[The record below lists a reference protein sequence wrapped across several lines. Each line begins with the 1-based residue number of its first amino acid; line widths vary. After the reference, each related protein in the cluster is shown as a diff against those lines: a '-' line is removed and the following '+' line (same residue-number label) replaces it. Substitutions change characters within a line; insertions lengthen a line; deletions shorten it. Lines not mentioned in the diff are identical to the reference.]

1 MRVVLVS
8 GMSGSGKSIAL
19 HVLEDA
25 GYAVVDNL
33 PARFLLDVIVD
44 LDSRGVRRAAVS
56 IDVRA
61 GAEAVHELPSLLP
74 VLRARSHDVQLLFI
88 TADNATLVQ
97 RYSETRRRH
106 PLSAHEWQSEPASD
120 SRGLDESIDEER
132 RLLQPL
138 EGFGYLIDTS
148 RLPAQALRK
157 WVRDFIGNERA
168 ALTLSFESF
177 AFKQGVPADA
187 DLVFDV
193 RCLPNPFYE
202 PALKHLTGLDQ
213 PVIDYLKDVPAVER
227 MVEDI
232 EGFVRRWLP
241 SYAADSR
248 SYLTVAV
255 GCTGGQ
261 HRSVYCVEELSRR
274 LRAAHPALV
283 RHRALAWMTKH
294 APDAAPEAAAATAVP
309 AADPPAA
316 TERAT

>member
-1 MRVVLVS
+1 MRVTLVT

-33 PARFLLDVIVD
+33 PARFLVDVVGD
-44 LDSRGVRRAAVS
+44 LAERGVRRAAVS

-61 GAEAVHELPSLLP
+61 GVEAVHELPSLLP
-74 VLRARSHDVQLLFI
+74 ALRARGHDVQLLFI

-106 PLSAHEWQSEPASD
+106 PLSAEEWLTATEAD

-132 RLLQPL
+132 RLLEPL
-138 EGFGYLIDTS
+138 KGAGYLIDTS
-148 RLPAQALRK
+148 RLPAQALRE
-157 WVRDFIGNERA
+157 WVRDFVGLDRA

-193 RCLPNPFYE
+193 RCLPNPFYV
-202 PALKHLTGLDQ
+202 PALKPLTGLDA
-213 PVIDYLKDVPAVER
+213 PVMDYLGAIPEVHR
-227 MVEDI
+227 MIDDI
-232 EGFVRRWLP
+232 ETFLDHWLP
-241 SYAADSR
+241 AYAADSR

-261 HRSVYCVEELSRR
+261 HRSVYCVEKLAVR
-274 LRAAHPALV
+274 LRRTHPALV
-283 RHRALAWMTKH
+283 RHRALAWMTKQV
-294 APDAAPEAAAATAVP
+294 AATSP
-309 AADPPAA
+309 ATQAA
-316 TERAT
+316 